1 MTGNLAAGTFTGA
14 AARVRRFFL
23 GFFSFR
29 GFGLFSFFSFCGL
42 DGHVVDELD
51 VVGLEHFKE
60 EASGTELFGVVVV
73 VDAVEGTKDA
83 AHLGIRDFFFAEGG
97 VLDVTRLVA
106 GPREAEFGG
115 DVFGIEVGAGVIALF
130 PELAGGEERR
140 ELDRLRHDVSFERR
154 GCFFICLKV
163 YTIFQR
169 LSRREVM
176 TISFWIKF
184 GAVAIGA
191 VACFLGG
198 YQVAAALYGRDIAQ
212 LREEY
217 AVRAKLLE
225 ENYRGKEA
233 VARQSLIAAWEER
246 DAAHREA
253 DRRVGELDALARSL
267 RDENAALRS
276 ELPGTAGD
284 PCAPCGRSLIECSRL
299 LDEGSELL
307 VEGARVRLKDAGDID
322 AIRRIVK

>member
-1 MTGNLAAGTFTGA
+1 M
-14 AARVRRFFL
+14 V
-23 GFFSFR
+23 
-29 GFGLFSFFSFCGL
+29 
-42 DGHVVDELD
+42 
-51 VVGLEHFKE
+51 
-60 EASGTELFGVVVV
+60 
-73 VDAVEGTKDA
+73 
-83 AHLGIRDFFFAEGG
+83 
-97 VLDVTRLVA
+97 
-106 GPREAEFGG
+106 
-115 DVFGIEVGAGVIALF
+115 
-130 PELAGGEERR
+130 
-140 ELDRLRHDVSFERR
+140 
-154 GCFFICLKV
+154 
-163 YTIFQR
+163 
-169 LSRREVM
+169 
-176 TISFWIKF
+176 TISFWIKV
-184 GAVAIGA
+184 GAVGLGA

-284 PCAPCGRSLIECSRL
+284 PCAPCGRALIECSRL